1 MKHAE
6 THPSLD
12 VDGCYGCKISGIQF
26 TGLERMA
33 RDRAEGVTQAQR
45 GREVIDAAKRD
56 GRDIT
61 RVGKGARWI

>member
-12 VDGCYGCKISGIQF
+12 VEGCYGCKIAGVKF
-26 TGLERMA
+26 GGLYRMA
-33 RDRAEGVTQAQR
+33 NDRREGVTQKDR
-45 GREVIDAAKRD
+45 GREIIEAAKRD
-56 GRDIT
+56 GREIE

>member
-12 VDGCYGCKISGIQF
+12 VEGCYGCKIAGVKF
-26 TGLERMA
+26 GGLA
-33 RDRAEGVTQAQR
+33 RFAHDRAEGVTQKDR
-45 GREVIDAAKRD
+45 GREIIESAKRD
-56 GRDIT
+56 GREIE